1 VIWRR
6 ISAIRSPYLVLPKG
20 TPVLCS
26 DGHEL
31 GQVEHVL
38 ADAGADVFDGVVV
51 ALHGGGHCFVDAP
64 EVADIHQHG
73 VVLSIDAADAAR
85 LREPHPNPA
94 ALATGPDDTT
104 RDGLDDKLRRA
115 WDYLSGNY

>member
-1 VIWRR
+1 MAQDLGDP
-6 ISAIRSPYLVLPKG
+6 ISYLVLAKG

-31 GQVEHVL
+31 GRVEHVL
-38 ADAGADVFDGVVV
+38 ADPGADVFDGVIVE
-51 ALHGGGHCFVDAP
+51 LDEGGHRFVDAP
-64 EVADIHQHG
+64 EVADIHQRA
-73 VVLSIDAADAAR
+73 VVLSLDTAGAAR
-85 LREPHPNPA
+85 LHEPHPNPA

-104 RDGLDDKLRRA
+104 REGLHDKLRRA